1 MIPSHHHGQDRLI
14 YRHRLWREAGLGR
27 ATTALI
33 IGWRTA
39 RQVCGS
45 SVHDQPSSTDLIAFI
60 QLGQLGSQAR
70 GAALGHREQRRQWQR
85 LGDSACGGARDRQS
99 GEAGAEG
106 VGGSSGS

>member
-1 MIPSHHHGQDRLI
+1 MQELDQLYSKQSKIDFQNQHGQDRLI

-39 RQVCGS
+39 RQVYGS

-70 GAALGHREQRRQWQR
+70 GGKHW
-85 LGDSACGGARDRQS
+85 GT
-99 GEAGAEG
+99 
-106 VGGSSGS
+106 GSSAGSGSG